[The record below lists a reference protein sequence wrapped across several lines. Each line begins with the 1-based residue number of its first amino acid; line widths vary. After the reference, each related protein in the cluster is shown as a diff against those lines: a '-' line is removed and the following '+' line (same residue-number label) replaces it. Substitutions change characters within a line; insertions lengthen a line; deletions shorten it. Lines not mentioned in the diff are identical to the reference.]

1 MYNDRYIVGQP
12 RKGELY
18 NAPGKLAK
26 YHMYAFVVDT
36 FRRNVTMFTQR

>member
-12 RKGELY
+12 RKDEWY
-18 NAPGKLAK
+18 APGKLAK